1 MSLGKAKPQTDD
13 PGVNHGVS
21 GPCSG
26 TQDFSGQDPY
36 EDVAS
41 EGVADAP
48 ELGPEKGGWGLNP
61 TPLCNPMNGSAG
73 TRKVIDPSKV
83 KGINP

>member
-1 MSLGKAKPQTDD
+1 MASKAKPQTSD
-13 PGVNHGVS
+13 PGANHGVS

-26 TQDFSGQDPY
+26 TYDFSGQDPY
-36 EDVAS
+36 EEVQS

-48 ELGPEKGGWGLNP
+48 ELAPDKGGWGLTIKDTSNP
-61 TPLCNPMNGSAG
+61 KNGSG
-73 TRKVIDPSKV
+73 GKCRVIDPSKV